1 MSRQRLND
9 VRAEFAYWYAL
20 PKRMRTSLGLPA
32 TEKDFAE
39 YKGVAA
45 RTLRR
50 WKTEDDFQKIVEQHK
65 HDLTGGVKNSAVAAI
80 QRPTREVPTLE
91 PAKLSDDPVYD
102 AMLSP
107 DEQKYLQVKDTL
119 IQMAMDGN
127 QGAMDLYLKHYGKSF
142 VEAERQEFSDYS
154 DLSDDQ
160 LVREL
165 CELAGVERIS
175 AWLAEKAAAAV

>member
-20 PKRMRTSLGLPA
+20 PKRMRTSLGLPT

-50 WKTEDDFQKIVEQHK
+50 WKSEEDFQKIVEQHK

-80 QRPTREVPTLE
+80 QRPTRDVPELA
-91 PAKLSDDPVYD
+91 PAKMSDDPVFD
-102 AMLSP
+102 PILSP

-142 VEAERQEFSDYS
+142 VEAERQEFADYS
-154 DLSDDQ
+154 AMSDEE
-160 LVREL
+160 LVYEL
-165 CELAGVERIS
+165 CQLAGVERIS
-175 AWLAEKAAAAV
+175 MWLAEQAAADA

>member
-1 MSRQRLND
+1 MSRPRLND

-20 PKRMRTSLGLPA
+20 PRRMRTSLGLPA

-50 WKTEDDFQKIVEQHK
+50 WKSEETFQKIVEQHK

-80 QRPTREVPTLE
+80 QKPTREIETLE
-91 PAKLSDDPVYD
+91 PATLTDDPVYD
-102 AMLSP
+102 PTLSP

-142 VEAERQEFSDYS
+142 VEAERQEFADYS
-154 DLSDDQ
+154 DYDDDR
-160 LVREL
+160 LIAEL
-165 CELAGVERIS
+165 CELAGVDRIS
-175 AWLAEKAAAAV
+175 AWLAERAAADA